1 MLDGDPRLPRI
12 QHSGSKTSYMA
23 DIDAY
28 KDKFSESGRKV
39 LESALDES
47 KKRDQN
53 YVAIEHIL
61 HAVAKEEDDLFTST
75 MRDLAVDPRSVK
87 LLIEKRMANGRQHTG
102 KGYRIAPETTELF
115 KRAMDRARSQGRRV
129 IEGSDIFYVL
139 SNDERSVL
147 NDVLQ
152 NLGVPSDEVAQTA
165 RTRIRKREKEEE
177 RTRAK
182 YELPSF
188 LRHFGVSMNKL
199 AREDKIP
206 PTIGREKEILQMIEI
221 LSHRERSNSPMLV
234 GEPGVGKTAVVEG
247 LARLIELEPD
257 KVPARLR
264 DSHIVQLQMG
274 GLVAG
279 TMLRGM
285 FEERIKGIIDEVKEK
300 DNIILFIDEAHSI
313 IGAGAAMGTS
323 SDAANMFKSSL
334 ARGEL
339 RIIGATTM
347 SEYKEYIAEDEALSR
362 RFRLVTVE
370 EPTIDQTK
378 EILVGLRP
386 RLEKNY
392 SVTISDEAIDMALEM
407 SPKYIR
413 NLHLPDKAI
422 GWLDTASVKVEINEP
437 AGLTVLPEHIIDVI
451 SQESR
456 IPKDMIYRDTSDR
469 FSAMES
475 DLAHRVIGQKEAVRA
490 VAERLRLNKGPLKD
504 NHYAPDGVLLFLGP
518 TGVGK
523 TELAK
528 AVAEFMF
535 GDEGKMI
542 RIDMSEYGD
551 GTVGIEKLI
560 GMPRGIVGSERG
572 GILTEQLR
580 DNPYTVLLLDEV
592 EKASPYLMNLFLQA
606 FDEGWMTDGRGKKVY
621 LSDAIVIMTSNLGSE
636 SFKRYEKPLGF
647 GQKTLG
653 DIKQIRTEV
662 MKAAETRFTP
672 EFRNRIDEIIVF
684 SPLTMD
690 EVREIAQI
698 YLGKLKRKMEA
709 QGKAVEI
716 TTDALNLLTEKGFSP
731 AYGARFLKRHIDQK
745 VKLPITNE
753 WKLGRNFMVD
763 VEGDDIVVKPTDD
776 FSLN

>member
-1 MLDGDPRLPRI
+1 
-12 QHSGSKTSYMA
+12 MA

-28 KDKFSESGRKV
+28 KDKFSESGQRV
-39 LESALDES
+39 LEVALDES
-47 KKRDQN
+47 RKRDQN
-53 YVAIEHIL
+53 YVATEHIL
-61 HAVAKEEDDLFTST
+61 HALANEEAELFNAT

-87 LLIEKRMANGRQHTG
+87 LLIEKRLEASRQHTG
-102 KGYRIAPETTELF
+102 KGFRIAPETTDLF
-115 KRAMDRARSQGRRV
+115 KRSMDRARSQGRRV

-139 SNDERSVL
+139 SNDERSLL

-152 NLGVPSDEVAQTA
+152 NLGVPAEDLAQTA
-165 RTRIRKREKEEE
+165 RTRIRKLEKEEE
-177 RTRAK
+177 RTRKK
-182 YELPSF
+182 YELPSY
-188 LRHFGVSMNKL
+188 LKHFGVSLNKL
-199 AREDKIP
+199 ARQDKIP
-206 PTIGREKEILQMIEI
+206 PTIGREREILQMMEI

-247 LARLIELEPD
+247 LARMIELEPE

-264 DSHIVQLQMG
+264 DAHIVQLQMG

-300 DNIILFIDEAHSI
+300 SHIILFIDEAHTI

-323 SDAANMFKSSL
+323 SDAGNMFKSSL

-339 RIIGATTM
+339 RIIGATTLT
-347 SEYKEYIAEDEALSR
+347 EYKEYIGEDEALAR
-362 RFRLVTVE
+362 RFRLVKVDEPSIE
-370 EPTIDQTK
+370 ETK
-378 EILVGLRP
+378 EILLGLRP

-392 SVTISDEAIDMALEM
+392 SVTISDEAINTALEM

-437 AGLTVLPEHIIDVI
+437 TSLVVRPEHIIDVI

-456 IPKDMIYRDTSDR
+456 IPKDMIYRETSDR
-469 FSAMES
+469 FSVMETEIGN
-475 DLAHRVIGQKEAVRA
+475 RVIGQKNAVRA

-504 NHYAPDGVLLFLGP
+504 NHFAPDGVLLFLGP

-535 GDEGKMI
+535 GDEHKMV

-580 DNPYTVLLLDEV
+580 ENPYTVLLLDEV
-592 EKASPYLMNLFLQA
+592 EKASPYLMNIFLQA
-606 FDEGWMTDGRGKKVY
+606 FDEGWLTDGRGKKVY

-636 SFKRYEKPLGF
+636 NFKKYEKPLGF
-647 GQKTLG
+647 GMKSKGEIKEITG
-653 DIKQIRTEV
+653 DV

-690 EVREIAQI
+690 EVREIARL
-698 YLGKLKRKMEA
+698 YLNKLQRNMER
-709 QGKAVEI
+709 QGKVFDI
-716 TTDALNLLTEKGFSP
+716 TEEAIDLLTEKGYSQT
-731 AYGARFLKRHIDQK
+731 YGARFLKRHIDQQI
-745 VKLPITNE
+745 KLPITNQ
-753 WKLGRNFMVD
+753 WKSATRFS
-763 VEGDDIVVKPTDD
+763 VEAENGEIVIKPTDAA
-776 FSLN
+776 FNLN

>member
-1 MLDGDPRLPRI
+1 
-12 QHSGSKTSYMA
+12 MA

-28 KDKFSESGRKV
+28 KDKFSESGQRV
-39 LESALDES
+39 LEVALDES
-47 KKRDQN
+47 RKRDQN
-53 YVAIEHIL
+53 YVATEHIL
-61 HAVAKEEDDLFTST
+61 HALANEETELFNQT

-87 LLIEKRMANGRQHTG
+87 LLIEKRLEAGRQHTG
-102 KGYRIAPETTELF
+102 KGFRIAPETTELF
-115 KRAMDRARSQGRRV
+115 KKSMDRARSQGRRV
-129 IEGSDIFYVL
+129 IEASDIFYVM
-139 SNDERSVL
+139 SNDERSLL

-152 NLGVPSDEVAQTA
+152 NLGVPAEELAQTA
-165 RTRIRKREKEEE
+165 RTRIRKIEKEEE
-177 RTRAK
+177 RTRKK
-182 YELPSF
+182 YELPSY
-188 LRHFGVSMNKL
+188 LKHFGVSLNKL
-199 AREDKIP
+199 ARQDKIP
-206 PTIGREKEILQMIEI
+206 PTIGREREIRQMIEI

-247 LARLIELEPD
+247 LARMIELEPE
-257 KVPARLR
+257 KVPERLR

-300 DNIILFIDEAHSI
+300 TNIILFIDEAHTI

-323 SDAANMFKSSL
+323 SDAGNMFKSSL

-339 RIIGATTM
+339 RIIGATTLT
-347 SEYKEYIAEDEALSR
+347 EYKEYIGEDEALAR
-362 RFRLVTVE
+362 RFRLVKVD
-370 EPTIDQTK
+370 EPTIDETR
-378 EILVGLRP
+378 EILLGLRP

-392 SVTISDEAIDMALEM
+392 SVTISDEAINTALEM

-437 AGLTVLPEHIIDVI
+437 TSLVVKPEHIIEVI

-456 IPKDMIYRDTSDR
+456 IPKDMIYRETSDR
-469 FSAMES
+469 FSVMET
-475 DLAHRVIGQKEAVRA
+475 DIGNRVIGQKDAVRA

-504 NHYAPDGVLLFLGP
+504 NHFAPDGVLLFLGP

-535 GDEGKMI
+535 GDESKMV
-542 RIDMSEYGD
+542 RIDMSEYGE

-580 DNPYTVLLLDEV
+580 ENPYTVLLLDEV
-592 EKASPYLMNLFLQA
+592 EKANPYLMNIFLQA
-606 FDEGWMTDGRGKKVY
+606 FDEGWLTDGRGKKVY
-621 LSDAIVIMTSNLGSE
+621 LSDAIVIMTSNLGSDN
-636 SFKRYEKPLGF
+636 FKKYEKPLGF
-647 GQKTLG
+647 GMKSKGEIKEITG
-653 DIKQIRTEV
+653 DV
-662 MKAAETRFTP
+662 MKAAENRFTP

-690 EVREIAQI
+690 EVREIAKL
-698 YLGKLKRKMEA
+698 YLNKLKRNMER
-709 QGKAVEI
+709 QGKIFDI
-716 TTDALNLLTEKGFSP
+716 TDEAIDLLTEKGYSRT
-731 AYGARFLKRHIDQK
+731 YGARFLKRHIDQK
-745 VKLPITNE
+745 IKLPITNQ
-753 WKLGRNFMVD
+753 WKSAARFS
-763 VEGDDIVVKPTDD
+763 VEAEEGEIVIKPTDA
-776 FSLN
+776 FNLN

>member
-1 MLDGDPRLPRI
+1 
-12 QHSGSKTSYMA
+12 MA

-28 KDKFSESGRKV
+28 KDKFSDSGRRV
-39 LESALDES
+39 LESALEES

-53 YVAIEHIL
+53 YVSIEHIL
-61 HAVAKEEDDLFTST
+61 HAVAREEDDLFTST
-75 MRDLAVDPRSVK
+75 MRDLAVDPRSVR
-87 LLIEKRMANGRQHTG
+87 LLIEKRMENGRQHTG
-102 KGYRIAPETTELF
+102 KGFRIAPETTELF

-129 IEGSDIFYVL
+129 IDGSDIFYVL
-139 SNDERSVL
+139 SNDERSIL

-152 NLGVPSDEVAQTA
+152 NLGVPAEEVAQTA

-177 RTRAK
+177 RTRQK

-199 AREDKIP
+199 ARQDKIP
-206 PTIGREKEILQMIEI
+206 PTIGREREIMQMIEI
-221 LSHRERSNSPMLV
+221 LSHKERSNSPMLV

-247 LARLIELEPD
+247 LARLIELEPE

-300 DNIILFIDEAHSI
+300 DNIILFIDEAHTI

-323 SDAANMFKSSL
+323 SDAGNMFKSAL

-347 SEYKEYIAEDEALSR
+347 TEYKEYIGEDEALAR
-362 RFRLVTVE
+362 RFRLVKVD
-370 EPTIDQTK
+370 EPTIDETRM
-378 EILVGLRP
+378 ILMGLKP

-392 SVTISDEAIDMALEM
+392 SVTISDEAINTALEM

-437 AGLTVLPEHIIDVI
+437 EKLIVEPEHIIDVI

-456 IPKDMIYRDTSDR
+456 IPKDMIYRDTADR
-469 FSAMES
+469 FAQMEFE
-475 DLAHRVIGQKEAVRA
+475 LGNRVIGQKDAVRA
-490 VAERLRLNKGPLKD
+490 VAERLRLNKGPLKE

-535 GDEGKMI
+535 GDENKMI

-592 EKASPYLMNLFLQA
+592 EKANPYLMNIFLQA
-606 FDEGWMTDGRGKKVY
+606 FDEGWITDGRGKKVY

-636 SFKRYEKPLGF
+636 NFKKYEKPLGF
-647 GQKTLG
+647 GMKSLG
-653 DIKQIRTEV
+653 DVMAIKGDV

-690 EVREIAQI
+690 EVRDIARL
-698 YLGKLKRKMEA
+698 YLGKVKRNMER
-709 QGKAVEI
+709 QGKFVEI
-716 TTDALNLLTEKGFSP
+716 TEAAVDVLTEKGYSP

-745 VKLPITNE
+745 VKLPITNL
-753 WKLGRNFMVD
+753 WKSAIRFLVD
-763 VEGDDIVVKPTDD
+763 AEDGDVVVKANDT
-776 FSLN
+776 FNLN